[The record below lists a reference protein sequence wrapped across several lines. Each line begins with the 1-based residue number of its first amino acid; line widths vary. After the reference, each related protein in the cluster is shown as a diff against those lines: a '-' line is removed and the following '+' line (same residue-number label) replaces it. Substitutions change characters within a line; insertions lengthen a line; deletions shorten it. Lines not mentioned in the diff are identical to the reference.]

1 MKRSLKSASI
11 LSATIVLLGGCL
23 VSSSNNEHVTG
34 KYVADSTFDQI
45 QAGKTTATW
54 VQATLG
60 EPSDKT
66 KVEGDASEIWK
77 YVYTEKKESSGAIFL
92 IFGGSDKKETQHVAY
107 VEMKDGVV
115 TNKWRS

>member
-1 MKRSLKSASI
+1 MKRSLTSASI
-11 LSATIVLLGGCL
+11 LSAIILLLGGCL

-60 EPSDKT
+60 DPSDKT

-92 IFGGSDKKETQHVAY
+92 IFGGTSNKEKTGIAFI
-107 VEMKDGVV
+107 EIKDGVV
-115 TNKWRS
+115 TNKWRG